1 MLQAELSFLTAHELH
16 SRSADGIQV
25 RLLWCE
31 HSDRLA
37 VTVADQKT
45 GDAFAVDV
53 TEREHAMHVF
63 NHPFAYAA

>member
-1 MLQAELSFLTAHELH
+1 MTELSLLTARELH

-37 VTVADQKT
+37 VTVADTKT
-45 GDAFAVDV
+45 GDSFALHVA
-53 TEREHAMHVF
+53 ERAHAMHVF